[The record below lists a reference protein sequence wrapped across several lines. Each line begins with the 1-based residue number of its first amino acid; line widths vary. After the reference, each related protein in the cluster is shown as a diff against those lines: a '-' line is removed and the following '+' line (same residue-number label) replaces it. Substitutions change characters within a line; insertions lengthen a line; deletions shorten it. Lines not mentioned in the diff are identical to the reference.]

1 MAYTRDMETGKETGS
16 IAERK
21 LAEARSVFE
30 TPDQK
35 KRRLLKQFQDNA
47 DKVLRPKKV

>member
-1 MAYTRDMETGKETGS
+1 MAYTTDMGTGKVTGS

-21 LAEARSVFE
+21 LAEAKSMFE
-30 TPDQK
+30 TEPQK
-35 KRRLLKQFQDNA
+35 KKRKFEKFKENA

>member
-1 MAYTRDMETGKETGS
+1 MATIDMNTGRITNS

-21 LAEARSVFE
+21 LAEAKSMFE
-30 TPDQK
+30 TEPQK
-35 KRRLLKQFQDNA
+35 KKRKFEEFKKNA